1 MFMNN
6 IETLTPSTFIC
17 LPKVTVLWLMII
29 SLFLLQFYNIY
40 NMYYLF
46 SVLVLT
52 MVYLVLSQVFV
63 ELHTVL
69 FLPMSDTDIAVIC
82 DTWIK
87 SLHIFLRSRFFFRFF
102 FFYLLA
108 KIKVPC
114 ESFRG
119 IFFPVLLIIHA
130 SVKQCYE
137 NIWYKEI
144 DSSHFSSVYAGFYVG
159 CTFLSPYNNPR
170 KNWPDLPI
178 GEVNWTLQVHVSLS
192 IASLNLQH

>member
-17 LPKVTVLWLMII
+17 RPKVTVLWLMII

-69 FLPMSDTDIAVIC
+69 SLPMSDTDIAVIC

-87 SLHIFLRSRFFFRFF
+87 SLHIFLMSRIFFFG
-102 FFYLLA
+102 LPKSKSHVNL
-108 KIKVPC
+108 
-114 ESFRG
+114 S
-119 IFFPVLLIIHA
+119 A
-130 SVKQCYE
+130 SVDYSCFCQTVLWEYMVQR
-137 NIWYKEI
+137 NWFI
-144 DSSHFSSVYAGFYVG
+144 SF
-159 CTFLSPYNNPR
+159 FLSLCWFLCR
-170 KNWPDLPI
+170 L
-178 GEVNWTLQVHVSLS
+178 
-192 IASLNLQH
+192 

>member
-52 MVYLVLSQVFV
+52 TVYLVLSQVFV

-69 FLPMSDTDIAVIC
+69 SLPMSDTDIAVIC
-82 DTWIK
+82 DKWIK

-102 FFYLLA
+102 FLFA
-108 KIKVPC
+108 CQNQSPMWIMT
-114 ESFRG
+114 R
-119 IFFPVLLIIHA
+119 
-130 SVKQCYE
+130 
-137 NIWYKEI
+137 N
-144 DSSHFSSVYAGFYVG
+144 
-159 CTFLSPYNNPR
+159 FLSGSVDYSCFCQTVLWEYMVQR
-170 KNWPDLPI
+170 NWFIAFLPQSM
-178 GEVNWTLQVHVSLS
+178 LVSM
-192 IASLNLQH
+192 

>member
-69 FLPMSDTDIAVIC
+69 FLPMSYTDIAVIC

-102 FFYLLA
+102 FFICLP
-108 KIKVPC
+108 KSKSHVNHF
-114 ESFRG
+114 EEFSFR
-119 IFFPVLLIIHA
+119 FCWLFMLLSNSVMRIYGTKKLIHRI
-130 SVKQCYE
+130 S
-137 NIWYKEI
+137 
-144 DSSHFSSVYAGFYVG
+144 SSVFAGFCVG

-170 KNWPDLPI
+170 MSWPDPI
-178 GEVNWTLQVHVSLS
+178 GEVNCTLQVHVSLS

>member
-69 FLPMSDTDIAVIC
+69 SLPMSDTDIAVIC

-87 SLHIFLRSRFFFRFF
+87 SLHIFLRSRFFFPFF
-102 FFYLLA
+102 FFYLLS

-130 SVKQCYE
+130 SVKQFYE

-144 DSSHFSSVYAGFYVG
+144 DSSHF
-159 CTFLSPYNNPR
+159 FLSLCWFLCRLYLF
-170 KNWPDLPI
+170 K
-178 GEVNWTLQVHVSLS
+178 SL
-192 IASLNLQH
+192 

>member
-1 MFMNN
+1 MLMNN
-6 IETLTPSTFIC
+6 IETFTPSTFIC

-69 FLPMSDTDIAVIC
+69 SLPMSDTDIAVIC

-87 SLHIFLRSRFFFRFF
+87 SLHIFLRSRFFSSVFSFFICLPKSKSHVNHFEEFSFRFCWLF
-102 FFYLLA
+102 MLLSN
-108 KIKVPC
+108 
-114 ESFRG
+114 SFMR
-119 IFFPVLLIIHA
+119 IYMVQRNWFIA
-130 SVKQCYE
+130 
-137 NIWYKEI
+137 
-144 DSSHFSSVYAGFYVG
+144 
-159 CTFLSPYNNPR
+159 FLPQSM
-170 KNWPDLPI
+170 L
-178 GEVNWTLQVHVSLS
+178 VSM
-192 IASLNLQH
+192 

>member
-69 FLPMSDTDIAVIC
+69 SLPMSDTDIAVIC

-87 SLHIFLRSRFFFRFF
+87 SLHIFLMSR
-102 FFYLLA
+102 
-108 KIKVPC
+108 
-114 ESFRG
+114 
-119 IFFPVLLIIHA
+119 IFFWACQNQSPMWIFPLLLIIHA

-144 DSSHFSSVYAGFYVG
+144 DSSHFSSVFAGFCVG
-159 CTFLSPYNNPR
+159 CNFLSPYNNPR
-170 KNWPDLPI
+170 MSWPDLPI

>member
-69 FLPMSDTDIAVIC
+69 SLPMSDTNIAVIC

-87 SLHIFLRSRFFFRFF
+87 SLHIFLMSR
-102 FFYLLA
+102 
-108 KIKVPC
+108 
-114 ESFRG
+114 
-119 IFFPVLLIIHA
+119 IFFLACQNQSPMWIFPLLLIIHA

-144 DSSHFSSVYAGFYVG
+144 DSSHFSSVFAGFCVG
-159 CTFLSPYNNPR
+159 CNFLSPYNNPR
-170 KNWPDLPI
+170 MSWPDPI
-178 GEVNWTLQVHVSLS
+178 GEVDWTLQVHVSLS
-192 IASLNLQH
+192 ISSLNLQH

>member
-1 MFMNN
+1 MCMNN

-69 FLPMSDTDIAVIC
+69 SLPMSDTDIAVIC

-87 SLHIFLRSRFFFRFF
+87 SLHIFLMSRNFFFW
-102 FFYLLA
+102 LA

-114 ESFRG
+114 ESFR
-119 IFFPVLLIIHA
+119 FCWLFMLLSNSVMRIYGTKKLIHRI
-130 SVKQCYE
+130 S
-137 NIWYKEI
+137 
-144 DSSHFSSVYAGFYVG
+144 SSVFAGFCVG

-170 KNWPDLPI
+170 MSWPDPI

-192 IASLNLQH
+192 ISSLNLQH

>member
-52 MVYLVLSQVFV
+52 TVYLVLSQVFV

-69 FLPMSDTDIAVIC
+69 FLPMSYTDIAVIC

-87 SLHIFLRSRFFFRFF
+87 SLHIFLMSRFFFF
-102 FFYLLA
+102 LLA

-144 DSSHFSSVYAGFYVG
+144 DSSHF
-159 CTFLSPYNNPR
+159 FLSLCWFLCRLYLF
-170 KNWPDLPI
+170 K
-178 GEVNWTLQVHVSLS
+178 SL
-192 IASLNLQH
+192 

>member
-1 MFMNN
+1 MIARSLWIIDSNVLYMFMNN

-69 FLPMSDTDIAVIC
+69 SLPMSDTDIAVIC

-87 SLHIFLRSRFFFRFF
+87 SLHIFLRSRFFFTFF
-102 FFYLLA
+102 FFICLP
-108 KIKVPC
+108 KSKSHVNHF
-114 ESFRG
+114 EEFSFRFCWLFMLLSNSFMRIYG
-119 IFFPVLLIIHA
+119 TKKLIHLIFPQSML
-130 SVKQCYE
+130 
-137 NIWYKEI
+137 
-144 DSSHFSSVYAGFYVG
+144 
-159 CTFLSPYNNPR
+159 
-170 KNWPDLPI
+170 
-178 GEVNWTLQVHVSLS
+178 VSM
-192 IASLNLQH
+192 

>member
-69 FLPMSDTDIAVIC
+69 FLPMSYTDIAVIC
-82 DTWIK
+82 DTRIK
-87 SLHIFLRSRFFFRFF
+87 SLHIFLMSR
-102 FFYLLA
+102 
-108 KIKVPC
+108 
-114 ESFRG
+114 
-119 IFFPVLLIIHA
+119 IFFLACQNQSPMWIFPLLLIIHA

-137 NIWYKEI
+137 KIWYKEI
-144 DSSHFSSVYAGFYVG
+144 DSSHF
-159 CTFLSPYNNPR
+159 FLSLCWFLCRLYLF
-170 KNWPDLPI
+170 K
-178 GEVNWTLQVHVSLS
+178 SL
-192 IASLNLQH
+192 